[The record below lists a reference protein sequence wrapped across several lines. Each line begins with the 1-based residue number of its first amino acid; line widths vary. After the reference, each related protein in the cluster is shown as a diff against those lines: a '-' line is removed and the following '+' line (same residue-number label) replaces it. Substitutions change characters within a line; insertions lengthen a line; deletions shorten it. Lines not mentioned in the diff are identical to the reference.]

1 MPKKMIALIIFSVA
15 SCGFFCSLLLL
26 TSYASGWS
34 ELAQL
39 YKTNQ
44 HPSGVLFNAQ
54 SGKIGGYSFRKALN
68 IGVSRQGLYLANFF
82 SFFNNMPPLLIPW
95 DAVTHV
101 RFDDNKLW
109 GEGYQLDIG
118 TSTITTLTLPKAA
131 LLPIATILTAKQ

>member
-1 MPKKMIALIIFSVA
+1 MINLIIPITF
-15 SCGFFCSLLLL
+15 CGFFYSLLLL
-26 TSYASGWS
+26 VSYGSGWS

-44 HPSGVLFNAQ
+44 HPSVVVFNAQ
-54 SGKIGGYSFRKALN
+54 SGKIGGSSFRKALT
-68 IGVSRQGLYLANFF
+68 IGVSIQGLYLSNSF

-101 RFDDNKLW
+101 RSDDNRLW

-118 TSTITTLTLPKAA
+118 TPTITTLTLPKAA
-131 LLPIATILTAKQ
+131 LLPAETILIAKQ